1 MGTMTREI
9 KNLRGK
15 RAAKRVQDAQDAIR
29 ESEQNAFRY
38 QETENT
44 TAGYLQQLYFGID
57 QLIQI
62 AIRQDEE
69 IKNLVEQVAMITD
82 KGRAPVPVAATILEP
97 VTYTK
102 PELTTYAPSPVTA
115 VRKKGAQKNVL
126 TLAKAFS
133 LIEKYRSSQG
143 RILWSQAP
151 KPKKLVFA
159 YLQKAE
165 LEKLDIE
172 STMVMQSIPEYRRV
186 FQYVVYHIGPWREI
200 VEEYK
205 SEREDLKKQEAV

>member
-15 RAAKRVQDAQDAIR
+15 RAAKRVQEAQDSIR
-29 ESEQNAFRY
+29 ESEQKAIRY
-38 QETENT
+38 QESENT

-57 QLIQI
+57 QLIQL
-62 AIRQDEE
+62 AVRQDEE

-82 KGRAPVPVAATILEP
+82 KGKAPVPVAATTLGPDMVIP
-97 VTYTK
+97 QMVSTYT
-102 PELTTYAPSPVTA
+102 PSPVTTA
-115 VRKKGAQKNVL
+115 RKKGAQKNVL
-126 TLAKAFS
+126 SLAKAFS

-165 LEKLDIE
+165 LEKLDID

-200 VEEYK
+200 VEEYRQTHG
-205 SEREDLKKQEAV
+205 EPKKQEAV